1 MLRSLKGKEPR
12 RSVPQTLRDQDK
24 EATHP
29 SLVRPFL
36 LRRLPRRGVPP
47 VPLVLEMLA
56 LLSNSC
62 RGVDADDRECEE
74 KGRASMTILSR
85 P

>member
-29 SLVRPFL
+29 SLVRLSSSAASPAAASPL
-36 LRRLPRRGVPP
+36 SPLSLRCWR
-47 VPLVLEMLA
+47 
-56 LLSNSC
+56 SC
-62 RGVDADDRECEE
+62 RTHAGVLMRTIESVRRKEE
-74 KGRASMTILSR
+74 
-85 P
+85 PP